1 MSSYSVYNPVDNT
14 FFQEFI
20 PDVLNPLME
29 ALAENVH
36 DTWAAGRLADGW
48 KYGPERNDTMKQ
60 HPCLVPYNDLPEEE
74 KEYDRQTAKAT
85 IAFILSKGYDIVKI
99 QISNNITTMQLNK
112 EEFKTLV
119 MLYAANIDGNIHPE
133 EVEVMLEKADVS
145 TFKKVSKLFK
155 KMGDNEV
162 LECIRANKGRF
173 AATAEDR
180 EQLLNGFRSVIQA
193 DERCTTMEKYLLK
206 AIERIL

>member
-1 MSSYSVYNPVDNT
+1 
-14 FFQEFI
+14 
-20 PDVLNPLME
+20 
-29 ALAENVH
+29 
-36 DTWAAGRLADGW
+36 
-48 KYGPERNDTMKQ
+48 
-60 HPCLVPYNDLPEEE
+60 
-74 KEYDRQTAKAT
+74 
-85 IAFILSKGYDIVKI
+85 
-99 QISNNITTMQLNK
+99 MQLNK

-119 MLYAANIDGNIHPE
+119 MLYAANIDGNMNPE

-162 LECIRANKGRF
+162 LECIRANKDRF
-173 AATAEDR
+173 AATVEDK
-180 EQLLNGFRSVIQA
+180 EQLLNNFRSVIQA